1 MGDHVIRIYFAT
13 SNMHKV
19 AEAQKILSKY
29 GVYLEPVDV
38 RKVEIQSESLEEIA
52 IYAATE
58 AYSKVGKP
66 VIVEDSGIFVES
78 LNGFPGPYSSYVY
91 KTIGLKG
98 ILKLLENEEN
108 RRATFKAVVA
118 LALGKD
124 DVRVFKGMV
133 EGVIANEIRGCKG
146 FGYDPIFIPVGS
158 GGRTFAE
165 MDIEEKNMFS
175 HRARAFEALG
185 AWILA
190 NKDKLIYI
198 LSK

>member
-1 MGDHVIRIYFAT
+1 LPLAT
-13 SNMHKV
+13 CIKLLRH
-19 AEAQKILSKY
+19 EKILSKY